1 LSKLADVGSITRLH
15 SLVHQITVNVDGVRV
30 EPGNLLAVSKG
41 SEHVVGVVPLETV
54 DHVADLVELRGV
66 NLSHKHIT
74 VAIDEAH
81 LALSSDFNLVQLHL
95 DDVGSMFNR
104 LSSLAGVDVKHSH
117 GLGVAGVNQ
126 SNNVG
131 GH

>member
-1 LSKLADVGSITRLH
+1 MSKLADVSSIARLH
-15 SLVHQITVNVDGVRV
+15 GLVHQVTVNVDGVRV
-30 EPGNLLAVSKG
+30 EPSNLLAVSKG
-41 SEHVVGVVPLETV
+41 SEHVIGVVPLETV
-54 DHVADLVELRGV
+54 DHVADFVELRGV

-74 VAIDEAH
+74 VAVDEAH

-104 LSSLAGVDVKHSH
+104 LASLAGVDVKHSH
-117 GLGVAGVNQ
+117 SFGVAGVDQGNH
-126 SNNVG
+126 VG